1 MVFSKNR
8 RHLIIDHWHKNM
20 WSINFATLWYWES
33 DFIALPR
40 WFEGNALAT
49 GSKNSS
55 HTESLAL
62 EIHGEKRLKNHGGTL
77 KLTTTISTKMYQNVT
92 ASFDDEMSRV
102 CFFFLFW
109 DGRMNS
115 IASCRRLVAGLLGCW
130 IQLHGIQKKWT
141 LAVWDVWK
149 IHWKWNTCQYPKVS
163 NFGSN
168 YFTACLHAFELMRA
182 SGRA

>member
-8 RHLIIDHWHKNM
+8 RHLIINHWHKNM

-62 EIHGEKRLKNHGGTL
+62 EIPWWKAFQKPWWNLETDNN
-77 KLTTTISTKMYQNVT
+77 KLAPKCIKMLQPVV
-92 ASFDDEMSRV
+92 MMKWV
-102 CFFFLFW
+102 GVFFFLLW

-149 IHWKWNTCQYPKVS
+149 IHWKWNTCQHPKVS

-168 YFTACLHAFELMRA
+168 YFIACLHAFELMRA